1 MSDPAFSPTRSRGRS
16 RDHFLV
22 ICRTEKMKSATLF
35 ALGLFAAAI
44 WSHDSARCQTS
55 PFPPLSLAPPASN
68 EEAASPDATNARPP
82 TATAKGSV
90 PPRAA
95 QDVPPRAASRSAAVE
110 HTPSQS
116 DRASPAQAIN
126 RPSPS
131 AGAVPDYDGFSVGMD
146 DDPPSRTTRPVR
158 SHEARQP
165 KLNQAA
171 DHVSRQ
177 QTANPGND
185 DELKGKLTIC
195 RGCK

>member
-1 MSDPAFSPTRSRGRS
+1 
-16 RDHFLV
+16 
-22 ICRTEKMKSATLF
+22 MKSATLF

-44 WSHDSARCQTS
+44 WSLDSARCQTS

-68 EEAASPDATNARPP
+68 AEAASPDVTNTLPP
-82 TATAKGSV
+82 TATAKRSV

-95 QDVPPRAASRSAAVE
+95 KDVPPRAASRSAAVE
-110 HTPSQS
+110 HTPSQP
-116 DRASPAQAIN
+116 DRASPAQAIR

-131 AGAVPDYDGFSVGMD
+131 ARPAPDYDGFSVGID
-146 DDPPSRTTRPVR
+146 DDTPSQTTRPVR
-158 SHEARQP
+158 SHEAKQP

-171 DHVSRQ
+171 DRVSKQ
-177 QTANPGND
+177 QTVDPGDD